1 MCPREETAR
10 WARRSGSGRKVHG
23 GGGAAGLG
31 GGMWLPPE
39 QRARRLPSAV
49 RSCAERGQRG
59 LRISTEAGILKTQ
72 RRRGLFQGSAIS
84 SEASPWNPP
93 GLGAASVCAT
103 SRPLYRDP
111 SRMSFSVL
119 IVTVA
124 SSWKRHCVRP
134 TGRRLPESGE
144 RILFL
149 VTPWR
154 VTHNTHLVHFVERM
168 G

>member
-1 MCPREETAR
+1 MEETTAVR
-10 WARRSGSGRKVHG
+10 SHHLVPQGGDSKMGKEKWFWAESSRR
-23 GGGAAGLG
+23 GGGAAGLV
-31 GGMWLPPE
+31 GGMCGCLRSRGQGVCPLP
-39 QRARRLPSAV
+39 V

-134 TGRRLPESGE
+134 TGRRLPE
-144 RILFL
+144 
-149 VTPWR
+149 WR
-154 VTHNTHLVHFVERM
+154 THLVPCHPLA
-168 G
+168 GDT